1 MQIAGCFLLTT
12 MIIYNNKNNNNSLRK
27 ALAQRVYN
35 FVAWIKATLSCFI
48 PPGGYSWEFLAGVCR
63 PLLQILTRFQTKKCN
78 YPHPFSGQ
86 ISKIHTRFQT
96 WPLERNYD
104 ISTYIIER
112 KQKDSSNPFRIC
124 IFLFLSHSF
133 GIETTNTFI
142 RSEIPSKTIPDSR
155 PKWEKCIP
163 VYRPKGRK
171 NPTRWSGTYLYGLY
185 TGVPRPPGMGRS

>member
-1 MQIAGCFLLTT
+1 M
-12 MIIYNNKNNNNSLRK
+12 
-27 ALAQRVYN
+27 
-35 FVAWIKATLSCFI
+35 
-48 PPGGYSWEFLAGVCR
+48 
-63 PLLQILTRFQTKKCN
+63 
-78 YPHPFSGQ
+78 
-86 ISKIHTRFQT
+86 HTRFQT

-171 NPTRWSGTYLYGLY
+171 NPTRWGGTYLYGLY
-185 TGVPRPPGMGRS
+185 TGVPRPRAWGDPNTCSLCFNSCKRQIPIRNTRLRLDILEGLSLEF

>member
-1 MQIAGCFLLTT
+1 M
-12 MIIYNNKNNNNSLRK
+12 
-27 ALAQRVYN
+27 
-35 FVAWIKATLSCFI
+35 
-48 PPGGYSWEFLAGVCR
+48 CR
-63 PLLQILTRFQTKKCN
+63 PVLQILTRFQTKKCT

-124 IFLFLSHSF
+124 MFLFLSHSF

-142 RSEIPSKTIPDSR
+142 RGWDSLENHTRLQTKMGKVYTRLQTKRAQKPYLTGRHIPI
-155 PKWEKCIP
+155 WVI
-163 VYRPKGRK
+163 
-171 NPTRWSGTYLYGLY
+171 YGS
-185 TGVPRPPGMGRS
+185 TPPPGHGAILIRVPYVSTPVSDKFP